1 MNIKRNI
8 IFAPESR
15 KKDGIPVTK
24 NVPIRM
30 RVIFA
35 SQRIEFTT
43 GYRIDV
49 EKWDTDKQRVRNGCT
64 NKLKQS
70 ASEINAELL
79 RQYTEIQNV
88 FKEFEVQD
96 VIPTPAQI
104 KEAFNLKTKGEK
116 KENHEEKQKVELD
129 FMKVFN
135 EFVAECS
142 KQNDWSSSTLKKF
155 ATVKKHIYT
164 FDPNTTFDSWTEK
177 HFNDYIEFLRT
188 EKNMRNTSIAKQI
201 KFVKW
206 FLRWSNRKGY
216 HQNMAYDKFTPKMKS
231 APKKVIFLTQN
242 EINKLRTCPIPPT
255 KKYLERVRDV
265 LLFCCF
271 TGLRHSDVYNLK
283 RSDVKNGHIE
293 VITIK
298 TADSLIIELNDH
310 SKAILEK
317 YKGVPF
323 PNDRALPVVSNQRM
337 NEFLKELGQLAE
349 IDEPIRETYYRGTSS
364 LPIKV
369 QISTTPILTS
379 FDYKKEK
386 YNVVYVGKSSKSLR
400 IRDYK
405 QHFTGTAGN
414 STIRKSLGCLLGFKL
429 IPRDINS
436 PQNGKTTFGEFDER
450 TLTEWMKDNLLLF
463 YYANNDYAN
472 VEKELIR
479 IYNPPA

>member
-96 VIPTPAQI
+96 VTPTPAQI

-116 KENHEEKQKVELD
+116 KESHEEKQKVELD

-177 HFNDYIEFLRT
+177 HFNDYIEFLRA

-298 TADSLIIELNDH
+298 TTDSLII
-310 SKAILEK
+310 
-317 YKGVPF
+317 
-323 PNDRALPVVSNQRM
+323 
-337 NEFLKELGQLAE
+337 EFLKELGQLAE
-349 IDEPIRETYYRGTSS
+349 IDEPIRETYYRGNERIDEVTPKYALLSTHTGRRTFICNA
-364 LPIKV
+364 LALGIPV
-369 QISTTPILTS
+369 QVVMKWTGHS
-379 FDYKKEK
+379 DYKAMKPYIDIADEIK
-386 YNVVYVGKSSKSLR
+386 INAMTK
-400 IRDYK
+400 
-405 QHFTGTAGN
+405 FN
-414 STIRKSLGCLLGFKL
+414 L
-429 IPRDINS
+429 I
-436 PQNGKTTFGEFDER
+436 
-450 TLTEWMKDNLLLF
+450 
-463 YYANNDYAN
+463 
-472 VEKELIR
+472 
-479 IYNPPA
+479 